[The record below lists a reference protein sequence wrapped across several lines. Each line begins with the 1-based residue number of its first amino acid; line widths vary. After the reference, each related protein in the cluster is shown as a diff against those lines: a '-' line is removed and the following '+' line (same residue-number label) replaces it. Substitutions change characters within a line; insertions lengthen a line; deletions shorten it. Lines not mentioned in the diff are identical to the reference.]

1 VTSFALSF
9 CGSFATGFYVHR
21 DQLFHVYGPPPP
33 LPLAVLSLRCARR
46 RIASV
51 AYFLVRPPLQA
62 SSCTHS
68 GFGFTLGHPWRLG
81 YRAATTRLP
90 VASLQL
96 ACCPHTTC
104 PLPACSVA
112 PTCLPTAHNFMV
124 NCPAGGFVPGLW
136 IYINI
141 ASFAIVA
148 SGPATCCEP
157 WRRRL
162 CLSIHWPCGVFA
174 AFLLL

>member
-1 VTSFALSF
+1 MRGCLRPALE
-9 CGSFATGFYVHR
+9 GN
-21 DQLFHVYGPPPP
+21 
-33 LPLAVLSLRCARR
+33 
-46 RIASV
+46 
-51 AYFLVRPPLQA
+51 
-62 SSCTHS
+62 SCTLVCASHCEGDS
-68 GFGFTLGHPWRLG
+68 YTPYMLKYSTCPHPPTLLGFTICHPWRLG

-124 NCPAGGFVPGLW
+124 NCPAGGFVPGHW
-136 IYINI
+136 ININI

-148 SGPATCCEP
+148 SGPTTCCEP

-162 CLSIHWPCGVFA
+162 CLSIHWPCGDFA
-174 AFLLL
+174 TFLLL